1 MLEEAKLKQTS
12 DTKWQQNQTERA
24 KLPAFSFKAQLM
36 EAINDNPV
44 IIVRGNTGCG
54 RFQIIPWKDGFS
66 CIILKIISKTKKK
79 SIYTAE

>member
-1 MLEEAKLKQTS
+1 MLEEAKLKHTS

-54 RFQIIPWKDGFS
+54 RFQTIPWKNCFS
-66 CIILKIISKTKKK
+66 CFIFNIINKEKI
-79 SIYTAE
+79 